1 MVKYQVN
8 EKANKKDKEM
18 EKGEVEKEVRRQTSY
33 MRKMRI
39 MKVHVLEMKTME
51 RMKGQLI
58 KYKMVNY
65 QVEISG
71 QERRGGG
78 GGGGGSG
85 RGQ

>member
-8 EKANKKDKEM
+8 EKA
-18 EKGEVEKEVRRQTSY
+18 EKNDDEEVEKEEVE
-33 MRKMRI
+33 
-39 MKVHVLEMKTME
+39 VEEEMSQGWRE
-51 RMKGQLI
+51 ENSQLI

-65 QVEISG
+65 LVKISG

-78 GGGGGSG
+78 GGRGKGGGGVSG